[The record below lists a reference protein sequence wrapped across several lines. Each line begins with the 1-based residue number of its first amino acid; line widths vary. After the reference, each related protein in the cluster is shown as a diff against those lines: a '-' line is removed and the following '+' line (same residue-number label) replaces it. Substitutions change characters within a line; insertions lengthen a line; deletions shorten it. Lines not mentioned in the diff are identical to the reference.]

1 MTCPT
6 CDAPARVVACRQVDA
21 AVYRR
26 RLCTKGHRF
35 VTIEQAHET
44 KFPWPSRPKR
54 KPLKKKRK
62 QNRCTKWIERLEAKL
77 ADSE

>member
-6 CDAPARVVACRQVDA
+6 CYTATKVIATRDG
-21 AVYRR
+21 YRR
-26 RLCTKGHRF
+26 RLCKSGHRF

-54 KPLKKKRK
+54 KPLNKKKK
-62 QNRCTKWIERLEAKL
+62 TKSDNAWIERIKAKL
-77 ADSE
+77 AEA

>member
-6 CDAPARVVACRQVDA
+6 CGTDTRVIAKREG
-21 AVYRR
+21 YRR
-26 RLCTKGHRF
+26 RLCKDGHRF

-62 QNRCTKWIERLEAKL
+62 QNRNTKWIERIEAKL
-77 ADSE
+77 AEA

>member
-1 MTCPT
+1 VTCPT
-6 CDAPARVVACRQVDA
+6 CGTDTRVIATRDG
-21 AVYRR
+21 YRR
-26 RLCTKGHRF
+26 RVCKDGHRF

-44 KFPWPSRPKR
+44 KFPWPSKPKR

-62 QNRCTKWIERLEAKL
+62 QNRSTKWIERIEAKL

>member
-6 CDAPARVVACRQVDA
+6 CQSDTRVIAKRDG
-21 AVYRR
+21 YRR
-26 RLCTKGHRF
+26 RLCKSGHRF

-62 QNRCTKWIERLEAKL
+62 QNRSTKWIERIEAKL
-77 ADSE
+77 AGW

>member
-1 MTCPT
+1 MICPT
-6 CDAPARVVACRQVDA
+6 CQADTRVIATREG
-21 AVYRR
+21 YRR
-26 RLCTKGHRF
+26 RLCKDGHRF

-62 QNRCTKWIERLEAKL
+62 QNRSTKWIERIEAKL
-77 ADSE
+77 AEA

>member
-1 MTCPT
+1 VTCPT
-6 CDAPARVVACRQVDA
+6 CGTDTRVIATRDG
-21 AVYRR
+21 YRR
-26 RLCTKGHRF
+26 RLCKFGHRF

-62 QNRCTKWIERLEAKL
+62 QNRSTKWIERIEAKL
-77 ADSE
+77 AGW

>member
-1 MTCPT
+1 MICPT
-6 CDAPARVVACRQVDA
+6 CGTDTRVIATRDG
-21 AVYRR
+21 YRR
-26 RLCTKGHRF
+26 RLCKAGHRF

-62 QNRCTKWIERLEAKL
+62 QNRSTKWIERIEAKL

>member
-1 MTCPT
+1 VTCPT
-6 CDAPARVVACRQVDA
+6 CGTDTRVIATRDG
-21 AVYRR
+21 YRR

-35 VTIEQAHET
+35 VTLEQAHET
-44 KFPWPSRPKR
+44 KFPWPSKPKR

-62 QNRCTKWIERLEAKL
+62 QNISTKWIERINAKL